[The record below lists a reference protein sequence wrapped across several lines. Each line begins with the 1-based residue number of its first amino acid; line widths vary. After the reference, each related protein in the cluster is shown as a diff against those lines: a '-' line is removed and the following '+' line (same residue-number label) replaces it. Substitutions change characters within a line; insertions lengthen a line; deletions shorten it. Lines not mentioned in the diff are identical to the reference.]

1 MNYITSTVKS
11 AALACI
17 LGLGF
22 APAALAVPASE
33 TVVAQAEEDIVG
45 VASSVDDFSTLVAAV
60 EAAGLVDE
68 LQGEGPFTVFAP
80 TNEAFEELDATLNS
94 AYGIGV
100 SDLLEPENRDL
111 LQTVLAYHVVNG
123 AAIESGDIP
132 EGTTPVEVWSG
143 NELDVVRS
151 GDDVSV
157 EGVDV
162 TGFDVPASNG
172 VIHVIDEVLVP
183 PQVVSALESTQMEEA
198 QMEETQVEEATTQTA
213 PEPVQGLW

>member
-1 MNYITSTVKS
+1 MNYIASALKS
-11 AALACI
+11 AAIACVI
-17 LGLGF
+17 GLGV
-22 APAALAVPASE
+22 APAALAVPDAE
-33 TVVAQAEEDIVG
+33 VIVAQAEEDIVG

-68 LQGEGPFTVFAP
+68 LQGDGPFTVFAP
-80 TNEAFEELDATLNS
+80 TNEAFDELDATLNS

-100 SDLLEPENRDL
+100 ADLLEPENRDL

-132 EGTTPVEVWSG
+132 EGTTPVGMWSG
-143 NELDVVRS
+143 NELDVIRS

-157 EGVDV
+157 DGVDV
-162 TGFDVPASNG
+162 TGFDVAASNG
-172 VIHVIDEVLVP
+172 IIHVIDEVLVP
-183 PQVVSALESTQMEEA
+183 PQVVSALESTQ
-198 QMEETQVEEATTQTA
+198 TEEATTQTA